1 MRERKAVVERS
12 TSETQIRL
20 ELHLDGKGSFVT
32 EGGVGFFNHL
42 LGALCKYGLFDL
54 RLSQE
59 GDLHVDP
66 HHLVED
72 IGLCLGQALREA
84 LGDRAGIQRFGWAI
98 VPMDEALVQASV
110 DLCGRSTMRMDY
122 EPTGDKVGGFDVRL
136 VREFMEALAQRAG
149 MALHLVFQRG
159 YNDHHVLEAAFKALG
174 WALRDAVS
182 LDPRRSGIPSTKDHL
197 D

>member
-1 MRERKAVVERS
+1 MHERTALVERS
-12 TSETQIRL
+12 TLETVIRVKL
-20 ELHLDGKGSFVT
+20 NLDGQGLLT
-32 EGGVGFFNHL
+32 TQDGEGFFNHL
-42 LGALCKYGLFDL
+42 LAALCKYALWDL
-54 RLSQE
+54 DLAQK
-59 GDLHVDP
+59 GDLHVDQ

-72 IGLCLGQALREA
+72 IGLCLGQALRQA
-84 LGDRAGIQRFGWAI
+84 LGDRAKIRRFGWSM

-110 DLCGRSTMRMDY
+110 DLAGRSTMAMDY
-122 EPTGDKVGGFDVRL
+122 EPTADRVGQFDVRL
-136 VREFMEALAQRAG
+136 VREFMDAFAQRAG

-182 LDPRRSGIPSTKDHL
+182 LDPRRSGVPSTKGCL